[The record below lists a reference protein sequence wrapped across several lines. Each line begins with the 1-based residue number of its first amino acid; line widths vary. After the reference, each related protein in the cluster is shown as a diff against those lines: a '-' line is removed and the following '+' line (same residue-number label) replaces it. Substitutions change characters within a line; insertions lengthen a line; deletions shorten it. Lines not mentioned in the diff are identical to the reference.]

1 MSRTRSFKDPVAS
14 YFQSDGR
21 EIGPERPL
29 TDSPMEPRNPVIF
42 VASASIP
49 FREASQ
55 GNSSSSASSK
65 VPETSSKRGECP
77 SRTRATRPESVEL
90 PMFPES
96 WLTPT
101 RFPS

>member
-1 MSRTRSFKDPVAS
+1 MSRTRSFKDPVAL
-14 YFQSDGR
+14 YRQSAGR
-21 EIGPERPL
+21 EIGPESPL
-29 TDSPMEPRNPVIF
+29 TDSPMEPRSPVIF
-42 VASASIP
+42 VRSASIP

-55 GNSSSSASSK
+55 GNNSSSVSSN
-65 VPETSSKRGECP
+65 VPETFSKRGEFP